1 MSTYTY
7 HIMAEQRLVQLFEEL
22 SGALGTLTTTGAQG
36 VGNKIDVYSGE
47 PKGFKDWIKSIEK
60 YALLTNADDAQTK

>member
-7 HIMAEQRLVQLFEEL
+7 HIIDEQRLVQLFEGL
-22 SGALGTLTTTGAQG
+22 SGDLGALTTTVGAQG

-60 YALLTNADDAQTK
+60 YALLTNADGVC